1 MTATFWGS
9 FAAARGLA
17 IPAAILLS
25 PEVIMWT
32 SLATAFGRC
41 RTRKS
46 SFADPNPDPDPSII
60 KPPSSSHQRSSCGP
74 LSPLRLVGAR
84 KSLPVTGF
92 VWLRVADPH

>member
-25 PEVIMWT
+25 PEVIMWS

-41 RTRKS
+41 SDPYVFESPGSGSGSIGQRYRS
-46 SFADPNPDPDPSII
+46 GYGSNSRSGSFY
-60 KPPSSSHQRSSCGP
+60 HQAKI
-74 LSPLRLVGAR
+74 VR
-84 KSLPVTGF
+84 KSLIPTVCDF
-92 VWLRVADPH
+92 LSLKN

>member
-32 SLATAFGRC
+32 SLATAFGR
-41 RTRKS
+41 
-46 SFADPNPDPDPSII
+46 
-60 KPPSSSHQRSSCGP
+60 GL
-74 LSPLRLVGAR
+74 LSLQCVVVEP
-84 KSLPVTGF
+84 
-92 VWLRVADPH
+92 

>member
-41 RTRKS
+41 S
-46 SFADPNPDPDPSII
+46 DPYVFGSPGSGSGLVRGMDPDPDPL
-60 KPPSSSHQRSSCGP
+60 SSSKNCTKNFDSYCLVI
-74 LSPLRLVGAR
+74 LSL
-84 KSLPVTGF
+84 KN
-92 VWLRVADPH
+92 